1 MMRRTKKPE
10 GIKGI
15 LNKVIR
21 RIEKEGPASKE
32 KILIAWQDIVGEKAS
47 SHSRPVGIR
56 RRVLTIE
63 IDSSTWLYQLNLKKR
78 AILKDIKKELGSD
91 KIEDIRFR
99 MGDIT

>member
-1 MMRRTKKPE
+1 MTRRTKKPE
-10 GIKGI
+10 DIKGI
-15 LNKVIR
+15 LDKVIR
-21 RIEKEGPASKE
+21 RIEKQGPASRE
-32 KILIAWQDIVGEKAS
+32 KILTAWQDIVGEKAS

-63 IDSSTWLYQLNLKKR
+63 IDSSTWLYQLNLKKMT
-78 AILKDIKKELGSD
+78 ILRDIKKELGSD